1 MTKLNKVE
9 GSIEKCP
16 SCKNTI
22 YCRTKEASGNYPAK
36 IQWQDEDGKAHYNFD
51 FKTNETTC
59 KGAKTEPSTI
69 YHQSPPIV
77 HIVESVKWEV
87 LQKEDYTADMQEL
100 VLGLKTM
107 RSLAYQDAKDVHPD
121 MAENSNVFGQIV
133 NAGMTHLIN
142 LAEIKALKTKGK

>member
-36 IQWQDEDGKAHYNFD
+36 LQWQDEDGKAHYSFD
-51 FKTNETTC
+51 FATKETTC
-59 KGAKTEPSTI
+59 KGAKTESSTT
-69 YHQSPPIV
+69 HQVSTQT
-77 HIVESVKWEV
+77 VESVKWEV

>member
-36 IQWQDEDGKAHYNFD
+36 LQWQDEDGKAHYSFD
-51 FKTNETTC
+51 FATKETTC
-59 KGAKTEPSTI
+59 KGAKTESSTT
-69 YHQSPPIV
+69 HQVSTQT
-77 HIVESVKWEV
+77 VESVKWEV

-107 RSLAYQDAKDVHPD
+107 RCLAYQDAKDVHPD